1 MNYLLFLPDY
11 NDFTVMVSGFLLT
24 LSVYHFLLYF
34 QHKDSTYLFYSLYT
48 FLIFTSSYPKVET
61 SIFTNVT
68 TLNDPHLNFVIL
80 PREWLY
86 NTMYLMFAKTLV
98 DFKQFKPKWNRILN
112 ISISIFLLSLIIS
125 MLVSFFAE
133 NYTIVGK
140 VFTYFFSP
148 SIAIIAL
155 ICFYVLMT
163 MKGALKYYVLIGSFT
178 YLILAES
185 AFYLFTDIQEA
196 TVVFYIG
203 IIIENIFFALAL
215 GYKQKMILHENS
227 ISQDQ
232 LIIQLQ
238 ENEQLK
244 ESLNVQLEK
253 EVSSLSKQREI
264 DRLDAINLKYEKELA
279 ELKVSLLRSQMN
291 PHFIFNS
298 LNSIKL
304 YIINNEKENAVYYLD
319 KFSKLIRKILATTR
333 EKEIT
338 LMEEIETME
347 LYIKIE
353 NIRFENK
360 IDFAIDVDPNL
371 DSDTIKMPCLIL
383 QPFIENA
390 IWHGLSFKEGDKKL
404 SIRVNKE
411 AENHVL
417 IKIEDNGIGRDK
429 SLRLNSKKLFTKR
442 SIGISLTEERLKDFY
457 KDHKH
462 KYTLEFIDLFDE
474 KSIPVGTRVNL
485 KLPFD

>member
-1 MNYLLFLPDY
+1 MIYLLTLPDY
-11 NDFTVMVSGFLLT
+11 ADFTLMVSGFLLT
-24 LSVYHFLLYF
+24 LSIYHFLLYF

-48 FLIFTSSYPKVET
+48 FLIFTSSYPVVET
-61 SIFTNVT
+61 SIFSDITSE
-68 TLNDPHLNFVIL
+68 NDPHINFVVL

-98 DFKQFKPKWNRILN
+98 DFKHYKPKWNKILN
-112 ISISIFLLSLIIS
+112 ISIIIFVIVLIFT
-125 MLVSFFAE
+125 MLAAYLTK
-133 NYTIVGK
+133 NYTIVGI

-148 SIAIIAL
+148 AIAIIAL
-155 ICFYVLMT
+155 ICFGVLMT

-178 YLILAES
+178 YLILAEY
-185 AFYLFTDIQEA
+185 AFYFFTNKEEA
-196 TVVFYIG
+196 TIYFYSG

-215 GYKQKMILHENS
+215 GYKQKMILEENS
-227 ISQDQ
+227 ISQDRLISQ
-232 LIIQLQ
+232 LK
-238 ENEQLK
+238 ENELLK
-244 ESLNVQLEK
+244 ESLNIQLEK
-253 EVSSLSKQREI
+253 EVSSLNKQAEI
-264 DRLDAINLKYEKELA
+264 DRLDSINLKYEKELA

-304 YIINNEKENAVYYLD
+304 YIINNEKENAVYYLN

-333 EKEIT
+333 EKEIP

-347 LYIKIE
+347 LYLNIE

-360 IDFAIDVDPNL
+360 IDFTIDVDPKLN
-371 DSDTIKMPCLIL
+371 SDTIKIPCLII

-390 IWHGLSFKEGDKKL
+390 IWHGLSSKKGGKKL

-417 IKIEDNGIGRDK
+417 IKIEDNGIGRDN
-429 SLRLNSKKLFTKR
+429 SLRLNSKKLHKKT
-442 SIGISLTEERLKDFY
+442 SIGISLTEERLKYFY
-457 KDHKH
+457 KDYRH
-462 KYTLEFIDLFDE
+462 KYALEFTDLYDE
-474 KSIPVGTRVNL
+474 KSIPVGTRVSL
-485 KLPFD
+485 KLPYN